1 MIAGFVALMI
11 AHSRVLPF
19 SVALYSTESRC
30 QTAISQQQPKYP
42 KTPLLCG
49 EVMRGSYM

>member
-30 QTAISQQQPKYP
+30 QTAISQQQKKYP
-42 KTPLLCG
+42 KNLLFCG
-49 EVMRGSYM
+49 EVIRTRYL